1 MSEVDSEQL
10 QAIVQELQILQSQL
24 SQITNQ
30 VNEISLTLEALENQN
45 PNKPVYRA
53 VGNLL
58 LEVDDLEK
66 LRSDLADSKTAFEGH
81 LQRLVDREVGLRGN
95 YEEII
100 QNLEN

>member
-1 MSEVDSEQL
+1 MSDVDSEQL

-66 LRSDLADSKTAFEGH
+66 LRSDLADSK
-81 LQRLVDREVGLRGN
+81 RLVDREVGLRGN

>member
-58 LEVDDLEK
+58 LEVDDLDK
-66 LRSDLADSKTAFEGH
+66 LRSDLGDSKTAFEGH

-100 QNLEN
+100 QDLEN